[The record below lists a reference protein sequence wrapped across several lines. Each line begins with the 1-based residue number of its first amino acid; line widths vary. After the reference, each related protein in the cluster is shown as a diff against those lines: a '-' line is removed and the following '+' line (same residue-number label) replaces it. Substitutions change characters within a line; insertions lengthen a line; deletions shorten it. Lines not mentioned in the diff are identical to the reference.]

1 MKRKTLQEQY
11 NQIKKSK
18 GSKEIFLKEAK
29 KTFPNYIHNVA
40 TFNQAEKILRQ
51 KSIISENIWGVA
63 TGKTEQPDW
72 FKIFNENV
80 DAINE
85 SKELEKIIKNTKVT
99 GTIKDLE
106 AKVKLKAKEAGLDIT
121 DGEIEDAVEKHADEA
136 MGLFEEVKAVEKKT
150 SKEVTDLE
158 EKNFDYKDKK
168 DVNNVYGEAFL
179 NGYYTE
185 MKDPKN
191 IKKTIE
197 EVKEIVAKNLAKDQL
212 HYVKDG
218 QFGERGV
225 GYTDE
230 HPGLKASKSDQMEKV
245 KLKESRFKLKE
256 NYSEFQRVDKGEKD
270 VAAKDK
276 AEEEVFGAGVERG
289 EEIEKKKSKKKP
301 KKETIDTKLAE
312 IDRASGVVAL
322 EAKIEALAEI
332 IESKTLR
339 LNTISEDEDLSE
351 LMDKTKVKNIQKE
364 IKLLEKRKAGFEK
377 LYEKSCGKAYQQ
389 QEIMGENEDL
399 SEDISND
406 EKVEQLK
413 IMAQKLM
420 DDGDGEGMTQKDIDS
435 LTHKDRVAYGRD
447 NDITIMDYIK
457 NKK

>member
-11 NQIKKSK
+11 NQIKKGK

-40 TFNQAEKILRQ
+40 TFNQAEKILKQ
-51 KSIISENIWGVA
+51 KSIISENMWGVT
-63 TGKTEQPDW
+63 TGKNEQPDW
-72 FKIFNENV
+72 FKIFNENI
-80 DAINE
+80 DIINE
-85 SKELEKIIKNTKVT
+85 
-99 GTIKDLE
+99 E
-106 AKVKLKAKEAGLDIT
+106 AKVE
-121 DGEIEDAVEKHADEA
+121 
-136 MGLFEEVKAVEKKT
+136 EKKT

-179 NGYYTE
+179 KGYYTE

-191 IKKTIE
+191 AEKTVN

-245 KLKESRFKLKE
+245 KLKESRLKLKE
-256 NYSEFQRVDKGEKD
+256 NYSEFQRVDKGDED
-270 VAAKDK
+270 VAAEDK
-276 AEEEVFGAGVERG
+276 AEEEVFGAGVEKG

-301 KKETIDTKLAE
+301 KKESIETKLAE
-312 IDRASGVVAL
+312 IDKASQSVAL

-339 LNTISEDEDLSE
+339 LNTISEDENLSE
-351 LMDKTKVKNIQKE
+351 LMDKKKIKEMQRE

-389 QEIMGENEDL
+389 QEIV
-399 SEDISND
+399 D
-406 EKVEQLK
+406 EVAEK
-413 IMAQKLM
+413 
-420 DDGDGEGMTQKDIDS
+420 KDITE
-435 LTHKDRVAYGRD
+435 LKKDQYGNHLEPEFKVGDDVTYLGHPAKVTYINQEISGAYSYNVDYDKGYGRTKVT
-447 NDITIMDYIK
+447 NIYNKGGEIK
-457 NKK
+457 RK